1 MTFASLKQETNLK
14 KLRQKKK
21 TYKAGHCY
29 LGVSSD
35 KEGMYLEW
43 INFHLGSCLSAETG
57 TSVIQVVMQEGLYF
71 TATLAEDN
79 GFLLT

>member
-1 MTFASLKQETNLK
+1 
-14 KLRQKKK
+14 
-21 TYKAGHCY
+21 
-29 LGVSSD
+29 
-35 KEGMYLEW
+35 MYLEW